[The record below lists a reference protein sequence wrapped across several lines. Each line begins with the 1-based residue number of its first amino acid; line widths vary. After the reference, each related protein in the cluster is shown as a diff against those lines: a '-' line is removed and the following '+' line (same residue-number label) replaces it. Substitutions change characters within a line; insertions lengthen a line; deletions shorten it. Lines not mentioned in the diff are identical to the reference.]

1 MSETALNGPI
11 GGKWNVLRAGG
22 GSDGLEVPSLP
33 LDVRTAGDPV
43 RLAIGSGGEARLLIP
58 LGRDDHM
65 PIVESGPALSISAC
79 ILMHKGRALRFL
91 DLTCLSPELETVF
104 AEVVDELLARI
115 AAGSRVSDAV
125 SDTLEDFRA
134 LLVPASR
141 RAPERNQVAGLVAEL
156 VVLNRLL
163 DISERAWRAWRGPAG
178 DRHDFRTRD
187 TSLEIK
193 ASLRAGTKV
202 ITINGL
208 EQMEPPTGGNL
219 HLLHMIIEP
228 VAGGLLG
235 ISALGNQALAKA
247 DDPAGLRKLLHATGC
262 DDIEDPAWNRYTF
275 RLDSEQLYCVDSRFP
290 RISPSVFAEG
300 RVPAGVVDATY
311 QINLDSAES
320 SKAPP
325 ERLGMLLQELAS

>member
-65 PIVESGPALSISAC
+65 PIVESGPAL
-79 ILMHKGRALRFL
+79 RFL
-91 DLTCLSPELETVF
+91 DLSCLSPELETVF

-219 HLLHMIIEP
+219 HLLHM
-228 VAGGLLG
+228 
-235 ISALGNQALAKA
+235 
-247 DDPAGLRKLLHATGC
+247 
-262 DDIEDPAWNRYTF
+262 
-275 RLDSEQLYCVDSRFP
+275 LYHCLM
-290 RISPSVFAEG
+290 I
-300 RVPAGVVDATY
+300 
-311 QINLDSAES
+311 
-320 SKAPP
+320 
-325 ERLGMLLQELAS
+325 